1 VVDLVVDLRLERIG
15 SDWIERLD
23 ERENWVSL
31 EWFSWVMTMHR
42 TLLVFEMLTHD
53 VFISVYL

>member
-1 VVDLVVDLRLERIG
+1 VDLVVDLRLGRIG

-23 ERENWVSL
+23 ERENWASL

-42 TLLVFEMLTHD
+42 TLVVFEMLTHD
-53 VFISVYL
+53 VFISIYL